1 MTVAAG
7 CHAGRALAG
16 AEESKG
22 GGDELHGSVFLS
34 GQPFQLT
41 PRTVGRL
48 GEALAYRRRVDGMLG
63 DIGFELSGPLK
74 KDKVWF
80 YIGFAP
86 TVTQYQTDRVL
97 RRASYDPAIQ
107 GARRDTGYECPSYLS
122 DPALCRG
129 AQALAIAM
137 EETDSQRFTELRT
150 LYNGIAKLQFNLSPD
165 HNLTLSYIASPKTF
179 SGSYLLGLNQTGM
192 IDDGAYTQ
200 TDQVHDATLRY
211 VGKLLSRKLQLSAM
225 YGFHFQGIN
234 VAPKQIDKPLQI
246 YLSEST
252 DPYSLADFED
262 VSGCRRQMQ
271 PDGMGGALS
280 FNPCPITTYR
290 RGGFGQYNRTDLQ
303 RHQLLL
309 AATYFL
315 DALGTHAIKLG
326 FDFEHLRNKNFRAY
340 TGPGGDPT
348 DGLSANGVYRTSA
361 DGQSLRNFAQYSTVG
376 PDGETVLLNSFSSD
390 TFTNNFVLYL
400 REEVLARYPGPV
412 TLFFDDI
419 EALRELPLPLDE
431 LWTALRVLH
440 DARNEDKVLQQL
452 RLCLSSSHRP
462 EQLCSAVS
470 SSVFSVT
477 HSLLLPDFSRAELAG
492 FEVTPGK
499 KLGHVLPP
507 GSLGGGAGGVDGEP
521 GPAIEQLRVENARLR
536 HDEEEV
542 RRREHEGAGGGAGGS
557 SSRGGVCE

>member
-1 MTVAAG
+1 MTGVQT
-7 CHAGRALAG
+7 CALPIC
-16 AEESKG
+16 
-22 GGDELHGSVFLS
+22 
-34 GQPFQLT
+34 QPFQLT

-361 DGQSLRNFAQYSTVG
+361 DGQALLATLRAQKDTIIAAYEARDRTFFEQLLASDFRGMDPTG
-376 PDGETVLLNSFSSD
+376 TVLDKAS
-390 TFTNNFVLYL
+390 YL
-400 REEVLARYPGPV
+400 DLEFGPGR
-412 TLFFDDI
+412 
-419 EALRELPLPLDE
+419 AG
-431 LWTALRVLH
+431 
-440 DARNEDKVLQQL
+440 
-452 RLCLSSSHRP
+452 
-462 EQLCSAVS
+462 
-470 SSVFSVT
+470 SVT
-477 HSLLLPDFSRAELAG
+477 SKTEPQISRRSA
-492 FEVTPGK
+492 
-499 KLGHVLPP
+499 
-507 GSLGGGAGGVDGEP
+507 
-521 GPAIEQLRVENARLR
+521 PAI
-536 HDEEEV
+536 HW
-542 RRREHEGAGGGAGGS
+542 
-557 SSRGGVCE
+557 